1 MRFMII
7 AALALPVVLGASA
20 AVNAND
26 AHHPEKQAQ
35 AKSKAKSTQK
45 AGTPQK
51 AVRKPVNETPVKKS
65 GPG

>member
-1 MRFMII
+1 MRFIII
-7 AALALPVVLGASA
+7 AALTLPVVLGAGA

-45 AGTPQK
+45 TGTPQK
-51 AVRKPVNETPVKKS
+51 AVRKPVNEAPATKS